1 VSVSTGTARPSIK
14 LDGKR
19 RWVFYAV
26 LYTNFVVWL
35 DTAKFSIL
43 TPFWAA
49 DLGADAGQIA
59 AISAAYLLGYFPMLF
74 LAGVLADR
82 LGPRLMLLI
91 CLSGVTVLGGSMA
104 FVHTA
109 DEMYWRNL
117 LFGVFFGFLW
127 APCQRMLAVWFPPIE
142 TAKVTAAW
150 VASQMIVAL
159 AAPLIA
165 LPIANAFAWQDAFLV
180 ISALGVPALF
190 AIALLTRNRP
200 EELPGI
206 TAQELAH
213 INVGRDEAAR
223 ATVPFRDIVRV
234 FRSRS
239 VLFMVVAGAL
249 ATTPTWLIGTWS
261 TYGLITLEGVDPS
274 TVTYLVP
281 LVSLPVILY
290 AFGHGRAVAGP
301 FRGRLRTPMVLGSV
315 LSAIGFLAAGLLGLP
330 WLGWIFAIGTLGYMV
345 DPLFWGSLN
354 TYWLGVAKPEL
365 TGTLNGVAAGL
376 QVACGYVLVSLSG
389 SWLNPSK
396 SGLDQLDSMWIIGG
410 VIFVVSIIPVLL
422 SKDVRIHSEPEPAP
436 LPPLAAEVQPPTA
449 IVEGPHG
456 RVLPEATA

>member
-1 VSVSTGTARPSIK
+1 VSVSTGTARLSIK
-14 LDGKR
+14 VDGKR

-35 DTAKFSIL
+35 DTAKFSVL

-49 DLGADAGQIA
+49 DLGADASNIA
-59 AISAAYLLGYFPMLF
+59 SISASYLLGYFPMLF

-104 FVHTA
+104 FVHTVG
-109 DEMYWRNL
+109 ELYWRNL
-117 LFGVFFGFLW
+117 LFGIFFGFLW
-127 APCQRMLAVWFPPIE
+127 APCQRMLAVWFPAIE

-159 AAPLIA
+159 VAPLVA
-165 LPIANAFAWQDAFLV
+165 LPMASHWGWQSAFIV
-180 ISALGVPALF
+180 ISALGVPAII
-190 AIALLTRNRP
+190 AIAVLTRNRP
-200 EELPGI
+200 EQLPGI
-206 TAQELAH
+206 TAAELAH
-213 INVGRDEAAR
+213 INAGRDEAAR
-223 ATVPFRDIVRV
+223 ATVPFRDTLRV

-239 VLFMVVAGAL
+239 VLFMVVAAAL

-261 TYGLITLEGVDPS
+261 TYGLITLQHISPD

-281 LVSLPVILY
+281 LASLPVILY

-301 FRGRLRTPMVLGSV
+301 FGGRLRLPMILGAVLGAV
-315 LSAIGFLAAGLLGLP
+315 GFLAAGLLSLP
-330 WLGWIFAIGTLGYMV
+330 WLAWIFAIGTLGYMV

-376 QVACGYVLVSLSG
+376 QVALGYILIKSSG
-389 SWLNPSK
+389 GWLNVSA
-396 SGLDQLDSMWIIGG
+396 SGLNQLDKLWIIGG
-410 VIFVVSIIPVLL
+410 VIFVIAIIPVAL
-422 SKDVRIHSEPEPAP
+422 SKDVRIHREPEPTP
-436 LPPLAAEVQPPTA
+436 LPPLPAEVRPSAVLDPT
-449 IVEGPHG
+449 V
-456 RVLPEATA
+456 

>member
-1 VSVSTGTARPSIK
+1 MSVSTGTARLSIK
-14 LDGKR
+14 VTGKR
-19 RWVFYAV
+19 RWVFFAV

-35 DTAKFSIL
+35 DTAKFSVL

-49 DLGADAGQIA
+49 DLHADAGQIA
-59 AISAAYLLGYFPMLF
+59 SISAAYLLGYFPMLF

-104 FVHTA
+104 LVHTA
-109 DEMYWRNL
+109 GELYWRNL

-159 AAPLIA
+159 VAPLIA
-165 LPIANAFAWQDAFLV
+165 LPIASHAGWQWAFIV
-180 ISALGVPALF
+180 ISALGVPAII
-190 AIALLTRNRP
+190 AIAVLTRNRP
-200 EELPGI
+200 EQLPGI
-206 TAQELAH
+206 TAEELAH
-213 INVGRDEAAR
+213 INAGRDEAAR
-223 ATVPFRDIVRV
+223 ANVAFRDILKV

-239 VLFMVVAGAL
+239 VLFMVAAGAL

-261 TYGLITLEGVDPS
+261 TYGLITLQGISPDV
-274 TVTYLVP
+274 VTYLAP
-281 LVSLPVILY
+281 LASLPVILY
-290 AFGHGRAVAGP
+290 AFAHGRAVAGP
-301 FRGRLRTPMVLGSV
+301 FGGRLRPPMVLGAV
-315 LSAIGFLAAGLLGLP
+315 FGVVGFLGAGLLSLP
-330 WLGWIFAIGTLGYMV
+330 WLAWIFAIATLGYMV

-376 QVACGYVLVSLSG
+376 QVAFGYVLVSLSG
-389 SWLNPSK
+389 GWINSK
-396 SGLDQLDSMWIIGG
+396 ASGLHQLDTMWIVGG
-410 VIFVVSIIPVLL
+410 VIFIVAIVPVLL
-422 SKDVRIHSEPEPAP
+422 SKDVRIHREPEPAP
-436 LPPLAAEVQPPTA
+436 VPPLAGEAEPSTLLLDGPARAFPDPT
-449 IVEGPHG
+449 V
-456 RVLPEATA
+456 